1 MGWLGTS
8 GGWFC
13 SNHWGA
19 PPCTICSLSH
29 TRLMKAHSVHV
40 TTKQPWRQSAS
51 RFCLWE
57 GDMASIFKKHSDY
70 LSNTISATNEIL
82 QPLQRNIWQSLTRYC
97 VVGILEDC
105 RAECLHW
112 TKPVPHLLSVH
123 GHVDGHIWR
132 MKITHKFETSKDAAL
147 WTERKRA
154 ALHHTAELISMHAT
168 KQRKCQRPRRGH
180 HKPKSYFGLCQ
191 NPILACDG
199 AWTNWDWFRGFS
211 GKYIGVQN
219 LHLKNVVDI
228 I

>member
-1 MGWLGTS
+1 MSLLLCQPCQSNVNCSRKLAEFRKSLSAPLLLRFKEDEQNKLKQKQTKLTWLAGAGPLGWLGTS

-82 QPLQRNIWQSLTRYC
+82 QPLQRNIWPSLTRYC
-97 VVGILEDC
+97 DVGILEDC

-132 MKITHKFETSKDAAL
+132 MKITHKFEN
-147 WTERKRA
+147 
-154 ALHHTAELISMHAT
+154 
-168 KQRKCQRPRRGH
+168 KQRCSTVNREE
-180 HKPKSYFGLCQ
+180 KSSTAPHSRA
-191 NPILACDG
+191 N
-199 AWTNWDWFRGFS
+199 
-211 GKYIGVQN
+211 
-219 LHLKNVVDI
+219 
-228 I
+228 